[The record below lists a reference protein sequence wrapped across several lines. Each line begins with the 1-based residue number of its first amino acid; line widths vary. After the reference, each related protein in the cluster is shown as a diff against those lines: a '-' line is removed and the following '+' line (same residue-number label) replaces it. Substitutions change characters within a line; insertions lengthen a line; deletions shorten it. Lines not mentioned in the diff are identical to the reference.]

1 VGALA
6 AYRLAV
12 AAAALALL
20 VPAAARA
27 DGDPASDVLIYARV
41 FWPYQVSYP
50 DADAKALNDT
60 VVQAGAKGYKIRV
73 AMIQNEFDLG
83 SAGLLYKHPQ
93 DYSKFLAQELAN
105 FNTDWLLVVMP
116 NGYGIYHCVGVRR
129 AEGYVDPCE
138 KATPTRAEEKLLRS
152 LPVPSKSNLPAAGAS
167 AVKQLAAL
175 HGVKVGAS
183 RWPLFA
189 GVGVVVV
196 VVGLGVLVIRRR
208 RRRRRASLAS

>member
-1 VGALA
+1 VK
-6 AYRLAV
+6 RLV
-12 AAAALALL
+12 AAVVAALVLFPAL
-20 VPAAARA
+20 ARA

-41 FWPYQVSYP
+41 FWPYQVKYP

-60 VVQAGAKGYKIRV
+60 VVEAGKKGYKVRV
-73 AMIQNEFDLG
+73 AQIQNEVDLG
-83 SAGLLYKHPQ
+83 SAGVLYKHPQ

-129 AEGYVDPCE
+129 AEGYVDPCV
-138 KATPTRAEEKLLRS
+138 KATPTAADEKLLRS
-152 LPVPSKSNLPAAGAS
+152 LPVPSKTNLPAAGAE

-175 HGVKVGAS
+175 HGVKVGSS

-189 GVGVVVV
+189 GVGVVIVLAAA
-196 VVGLGVLVIRRR
+196 GALLVIRRR
-208 RRRRRASLAS
+208 RRAPVAP